1 MERTEATRGA
11 APGSG
16 DPLPLL
22 RGTRGV
28 VLRLL
33 RGCELTAD
41 ELATRLGVTPNAAR
55 FHLAEL
61 ERSGLVTQRAVRR
74 GPRKP
79 SSGYSLTDRGEALF
93 PKRYDA
99 LLNAVLRDLRAA
111 RPTGE
116 VEALFRRLGRELAAA
131 EAARFAGRSAGA
143 RVATALGV
151 LGELGGA
158 ATAETDG
165 ARPGVTTIVGRSC
178 PFGAVVAEHPEACAL
193 LEAFLTRVL
202 PDAAVREVCQ
212 KGAAPHCRFEV
223 VPDDAVAPGRAG
235 RADR

>member
-1 MERTEATRGA
+1 MRQGGPYAERGGRMDEAQNGYGG
-11 APGSG
+11 PGG
-16 DPLPLL
+16 PVPGV

-28 VLRLL
+28 VLQLL
-33 RGCELTAD
+33 RGRELTAD
-41 ELATRLGVTPNAAR
+41 ELAVRLGVTTNAAR

-61 ERSGLVTQRAVRR
+61 ERGGLVTQRAVRR

-79 SSGYSLTDRGEALF
+79 SSGYSLTERGEALF

-131 EAARFAGRSAGA
+131 EAARFAGRSAEA

-158 ATAETDG
+158 ATAET
-165 ARPGVTTIVGRSC
+165 
-178 PFGAVVAEHPEACAL
+178 
-193 LEAFLTRVL
+193 
-202 PDAAVREVCQ
+202 
-212 KGAAPHCRFEV
+212 
-223 VPDDAVAPGRAG
+223 
-235 RADR
+235 